1 MRREGQITMCRVD
14 DELRKLAEQ
23 VMAERSDLKKL
34 ANPDCRIAFLRTD
47 KKKTSHG
54 RTVFA
59 DTEKVSEKVKA
70 LAPYDFII
78 TFYDPAC
85 AALSEE
91 KMKVLM
97 IHELKHVGFEPGKP
111 HSIIPHDLEDFRDI
125 VETYGMD
132 WTI

>member
-1 MRREGQITMCRVD
+1 MFRVD
-14 DELRKLAEQ
+14 EKLKELAEQ
-23 VMAERSDLKKL
+23 VIAERTDLKKL
-34 ANPDCRIAFLRTD
+34 SNPDCRIAYLRSD

-59 DTEKVSEKVKA
+59 DTEKVGEKVKA
-70 LAPYDFII
+70 LAQVDFII

-85 AALSEE
+85 AGLSEE

-111 HSIIPHDLEDFRDI
+111 FSIIPHDVEDFRDI
-125 VETYGMD
+125 IETYGMD